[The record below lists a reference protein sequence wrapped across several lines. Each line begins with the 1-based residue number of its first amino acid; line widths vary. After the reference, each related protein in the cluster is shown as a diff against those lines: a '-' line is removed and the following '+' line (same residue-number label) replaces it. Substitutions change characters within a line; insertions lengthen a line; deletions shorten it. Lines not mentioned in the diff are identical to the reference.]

1 MYTVDSKISALK
13 IKHQTSG
20 DVYVLKAKQRYTNKT
35 VSLTYGKVKNLSLK
49 KVRNLAIADL
59 GLLSQGI
66 HPKEK
71 ERLDKAVRF
80 TLGEA
85 IEQMLAV
92 KTLKASTKKCYQQTL
107 QRNFS
112 DWLSR
117 EMRSITRLDCIEKYK
132 KIRKYVATNGRVQP
146 KANPAGEPEAQKAM
160 RTLSTVFSFF
170 QEDTLANG
178 QKLLPEGNPVLALRA
193 KKVRPP
199 LKRRKDY
206 LNREER
212 HKLLIWLQ
220 EQYNIAEY
228 GHVGDLVISAQQI
241 DYILILLCT
250 GLRRNE
256 PLSLTWN
263 DVDFENEIF
272 TVTETKNG
280 QDISIPM
287 TRRVRALL
295 ERRLNASYGDFV
307 FSSPLFANRSAS
319 MAKVIEKASADS
331 EVVFSA
337 HTLRRTTTT
346 ILAEMGFH
354 SEQIGRLLNHSAKNQ
369 TEHYNVVAASQLKG
383 LVETLESVL
392 FEDYLLPQPVD
403 DTRP

>member
-1 MYTVDSKISALK
+1 MYTNDSKISALK

-35 VSLTYGKVKNLSLK
+35 VSLTYGKVRNLSLK

-71 ERLDKAVRF
+71 ERMDKAVRF
-80 TLGEA
+80 TLSEA
-85 IEQMLAV
+85 IEQMLAL
-92 KTLKASTKKCYQQTL
+92 KTLKASTKKYYQQTL
-107 QRNFS
+107 RRNFN

-117 EMRSITRLDCIEKYK
+117 EMRSITRLDCIERYK
-132 KIRKYVATNGRVQP
+132 KIRKQVATNARVQP
-146 KANPAGEPEAQKAM
+146 KANPIGEAEAQKAM

-170 QEDTLANG
+170 QEDTLADG
-178 QKLLPEGNPVLALRA
+178 QKLLPDGNPVLALRA

-199 LKRRKDY
+199 LKRRRDY

-212 HKLLIWLQ
+212 HELLIWLQ
-220 EQYNIAEY
+220 EQYNIAEF
-228 GHVGDLVISAQQI
+228 GNVGDLVISAQQI

-250 GLRRNE
+250 GLRRSE
-256 PLSLTWN
+256 PLSLTWDN
-263 DVDFENEIF
+263 VDFENEIF

-280 QDISIPM
+280 QHISIPM
-287 TRRVRALL
+287 TRRVRAVL
-295 ERRLNASYGDFV
+295 ERRLKARCGDFV
-307 FSSPLFANRSAS
+307 FSSSLLTNKPAS
-319 MAKVIEKASADS
+319 MAKVIEKVSAAS
-331 EVVFSA
+331 EVKFSA

-354 SEQIGRLLNHSAKNQ
+354 SEQIGRLLNHSARNQ
-369 TEHYNVVAASQLKG
+369 TEQYNVIAANQLKG
-383 LVETLESVL
+383 LVETLENVL
-392 FEDYLLPQPVD
+392 FEEYLIP
-403 DTRP
+403 